1 MWSVYNLDLSSFG
14 PKLCKTVVYK
24 LFIKVIPRIVPIGWS
39 VLFLFRI
46 SRVCF
51 KTYEIPFKQ
60 YSKILCTGNYKP
72 YVLYSQCAA
81 IGLSSILILVMAQ
94 NSVWS
99 SYKFYKAKLMVS
111 PLWDYN
117 NQITMTDRGVK
128 QYVII

>member
-1 MWSVYNLDLSSFG
+1 MS
-14 PKLCKTVVYK
+14 
-24 LFIKVIPRIVPIGWS
+24 
-39 VLFLFRI
+39 
-46 SRVCF
+46 
-51 KTYEIPFKQ
+51 
-60 YSKILCTGNYKP
+60 NYKP